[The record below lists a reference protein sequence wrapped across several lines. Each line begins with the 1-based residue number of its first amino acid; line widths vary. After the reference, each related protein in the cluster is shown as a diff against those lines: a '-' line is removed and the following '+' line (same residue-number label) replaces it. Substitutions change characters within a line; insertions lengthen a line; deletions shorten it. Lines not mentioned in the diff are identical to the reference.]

1 MKARIITTSFIVLG
15 LISGCNTTPSL
26 DDTSSQMISNCCNDE
41 NYQSGYYY
49 NGYKENGWR
58 YCVGNKKEYR

>member
-1 MKARIITTSFIVLG
+1 MKALIIMSLLFSVTL
-15 LISGCNTTPSL
+15 LCGCNTTP
-26 DDTSSQMISNCCNDE
+26 TYAVKPKMVENCCNDE

-58 YCVGNKKEYR
+58 YCVGKKVEFQ